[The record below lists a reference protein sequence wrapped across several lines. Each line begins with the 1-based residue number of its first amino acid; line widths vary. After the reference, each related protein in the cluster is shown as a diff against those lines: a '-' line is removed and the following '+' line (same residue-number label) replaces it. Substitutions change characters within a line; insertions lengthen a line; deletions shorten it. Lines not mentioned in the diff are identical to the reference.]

1 MGERR
6 AVALSYDPAFSVPR
20 VVATARALMA
30 EKLIQIAREYGVTIY
45 EDPDL
50 AVALGLLDAGDE
62 IPDHL
67 YRAVAEVLA
76 YCYAVNDEFKRK
88 LHGAK

>member
-6 AVALSYDPAFSVPR
+6 AVALEYDPSFSVPR
-20 VVATARALMA
+20 VVASARALMA
-30 EKLIQIAREYGVTIY
+30 EKLIQVAREYGVTIY

-50 AVALGLLDAGDE
+50 AVALGALNAGDE

-76 YCYAVNDEFKRK
+76 YCYTINDDFKRK
-88 LHGAK
+88 IHGA